1 MCCSGL
7 GYIVGSYVAE
17 AVDAAGGVAGDG
29 EGEGWRWAF
38 RVSVRE
44 FMQWVT
50 DWHITL
56 LPHKNQEV

>member
-17 AVDAAGGVAGDG
+17 AVDAAGGVAGDD

-44 FMQWVT
+44 FMQ
-50 DWHITL
+50 
-56 LPHKNQEV
+56 

>member
-17 AVDAAGGVAGDG
+17 AAEAAAVASGDG

-44 FMQWVT
+44 FMQ
-50 DWHITL
+50 
-56 LPHKNQEV
+56 